1 MLTPEGADDA
11 EVIVR
16 PCARGGWQVEAPTAE
31 GVHVTTVDSEQEAL
45 ALAHF
50 LRPHAEVR
58 ILPAAESAETLRD
71 ELPPDD
77 GRNRS
82 E

>member
-16 PCARGGWQVEAPTAE
+16 PSARGGWQVEVPTSE
-31 GVHVTTVDSEQEAL
+31 GVRVTTVDSEQEAL

-71 ELPPDD
+71 ELRPDD
-77 GRNRS
+77 GRNRL

>member
-1 MLTPEGADDA
+1 MLTDEGADDA

-16 PCARGGWQVEAPTAE
+16 PSARGGWQVEVPTSE
-31 GVHVTTVDSEQEAL
+31 GMHVTAVDSEREAL
-45 ALAHF
+45 ALAHS

-58 ILPAAESAETLRD
+58 ILPAAESAETLRN
-71 ELPPDD
+71 ELRPDH
-77 GRNRS
+77 GRIRS